1 MIDRAKKVTVHMAI
15 SGDVAGTQRV
25 EAGSAPLTLQIV
37 DPLAL
42 TPELAAAW
50 DRLAEDASE
59 PNPFVER
66 WCLQSALHLL
76 DPDRQARLLMVRDGA
91 DGPIVGVMPMASAS
105 RYGRLP
111 LRHVTGWAHPNHFH
125 GAPLVRAGAEAL
137 FWSALLQWC
146 DATPWTGTLA
156 HLPRLTEDGPLH
168 RALIDVARV
177 RGGEALSVHREERA
191 LLASDLSPSAYWEAA
206 VRAKKR
212 KELRRCAKR
221 LAEMGDV
228 SFRSW
233 QPGEDLAPWI
243 TTFLALES
251 QGWKGRADS
260 ALASH
265 SDTEAWFRAIM
276 DAAADAA
283 RLDVR
288 GMYLDNRPLGMLI
301 SFICPPG
308 SFGFKTA
315 YDEEFARFSP
325 GVMLQQANLDLLDR
339 EGIAWCDS
347 CAAPDHPMIDSIWR
361 ERRALVWVNVS
372 LSGTANRLRFAVL
385 TRVERLWR
393 RWKNARATRPRMEV
407 SEIIETEQ

>member
-1 MIDRAKKVTVHMAI
+1 MAI
-15 SGDVAGTQRV
+15 SGDVAGARPAQ
-25 EAGSAPLTLQIV
+25 AGVAPLALHVV

-59 PNPFVER
+59 PNPFAER

-76 DPDRQARLLMVRDGA
+76 DPERQARLLMVRDG
-91 DGPIVGVMPMASAS
+91 DQGPLIGVMPLASAA

-111 LRHVTGWAHPNHFH
+111 LRHVIGWAHPNHFH
-125 GAPLVRAGAEAL
+125 GAPLVRAGSEGL

-146 DATPWTGTLA
+146 DAAPWAGTLV

-168 RALIDVARV
+168 RALVDVART
-177 RGGEALSVHREERA
+177 RGGEALTVHREERA
-191 LLASDLSPSAYWEAA
+191 LLESDLTPTAYWDAA

-212 KELRRCAKR
+212 KELRRRAKR
-221 LAEMGDV
+221 LAEMGEV

-233 QPGEDLAPWI
+233 HPGEDLSPWI
-243 TTFLALES
+243 ATFLSLES
-251 QGWKGRADS
+251 DGWKGRAES

-276 DAAADAA
+276 DGAAEAE

-288 GMYLDNRPLGMLI
+288 GMYLDDRPLGMLI
-301 SFICPPG
+301 SFLSPPG

-339 EGIAWCDS
+339 DEIAWCDS

-361 ERRALVWVNVS
+361 ERRALVWVNVP
-372 LSGTANRLRFAVL
+372 LSGTVNRLRFAAL
-385 TRVERLWR
+385 TRVEHMWR
-393 RWKNARATRPRMEV
+393 RWKDVCAKRPPMETT
-407 SEIIETEQ
+407 EETEIAQ

>member
-1 MIDRAKKVTVHMAI
+1 MAI
-15 SGDVAGTQRV
+15 SGDVAGAQPLG
-25 EAGSAPLTLQIV
+25 AGGAPLTLHVV

-42 TPELAAAW
+42 TPDLAAAW
-50 DRLAEDASE
+50 DRLAVDASE

-76 DPDRQARLLMVRDGA
+76 DPERQARLLMVREGA
-91 DGPIVGVMPMASAS
+91 EGPIIGIMPLAPAAH
-105 RYGRLP
+105 YGRLP

-125 GAPLVRAGAEAL
+125 GAPLVRTGAEAL
-137 FWSALLQWC
+137 FWSALLGWC
-146 DATPWTGTLA
+146 DAQPWTGTLA

-168 RALIDVARV
+168 RALVDVARA
-177 RGGEALSVHREERA
+177 RGSEALCVHREERA
-191 LLASDLSPSAYWEAA
+191 LLESELSPTAYWDAA

-212 KELRRCAKR
+212 KELRRRAKR
-221 LAEMGDV
+221 LAEMGEV

-233 QPGEDLAPWI
+233 QQGEDIAPWI
-243 TTFLALES
+243 ATFLALES

-265 SDTEAWFRAIM
+265 SDTEAWFRAIL
-276 DAAADAA
+276 DGAADAG

-288 GMYLDNRPLGMLI
+288 GMYLDDRPLGMLI
-301 SFICPPG
+301 SFMCPPG

-339 EGIAWCDS
+339 DEIVWCDS

-361 ERRALVWVNVS
+361 ERRALVWVNVA
-372 LSGTANRLRFAVL
+372 LAGAANRLRFAAL

-393 RWKNARATRPRMEV
+393 RWRDARVKRRHMEP
-407 SEIIETEQ
+407 IETTESEQ